1 MLLEYILINKNN
13 KELFEKVAFCFA
25 TEEEIKNKGAIFF
38 MKKYLPQNILIF
50 DVFPECFI

>member
-1 MLLEYILINKNN
+1 VLLEYILINKNN